1 VTDAD
6 SRTQESVDAM
16 PAVDRPEAEAPPP
29 DVVSPQVICACCGL
43 EMPEGDLAS
52 LVTQPLPVVSR
63 RRGSASEAPVD

>member
-1 VTDAD
+1 MTDAD

-16 PAVDRPEAEAPPP
+16 PAVDRPEAEAPP

-52 LVTQPLPVVSR
+52 LVTQPLPVVSPR
-63 RRGSASEAPVD
+63 PGSASETPVD